1 MGKQIQLFG
10 FFLIC
15 FVISACKNEM
25 QKISDLENQI
35 FQEYAPSPNEVGY
48 PISYDNFR
56 DILLKF
62 PETSFCYDFNK
73 LAGINYVKIIDSQ
86 DKTIRAYTGN
96 DGSLLA
102 IQVKSGYGIHTFNLD
117 EDELSSLNLYS
128 FENLNTIFSV
138 KDDRG
143 HIIYLLCSEDNKV
156 AAIRIK
162 GDELRPA
169 LVFEDDGDY
178 ISFLS
183 SDASEDDV
191 KIEYKQDSMKLIY
204 PELERID
211 AVEYTIYAFNGR
223 VFKKSGVI
231 EKSPLHVSV
240 QDYDKLIYCFLSE
253 KVNVRI
259 DRMKGGTF
267 RYASWGSDK
276 KFSEKPDLVLFSN
289 NVKENYKTMTNSYTF
304 NNDGYSYIMKIAK
317 DNEDAEL
324 FVVKDGK
331 ILAHYIEYL

>member
-15 FVISACKNEM
+15 FVMSACKNEM

-62 PETSFCYDFNK
+62 PENSFSYDFNK
-73 LAGINYVKIIDSQ
+73 LAGINYVKIVDSQ
-86 DKTIRAYTGN
+86 DKTIRGYTGN
-96 DGSLLA
+96 DGSLFA
-102 IQVKSGYGIHTFNLD
+102 IQVKSGSDIHTFNLD
-117 EDELSSLNLYS
+117 EDELIFLNLYP
-128 FENLNTIFSV
+128 FENLFNILSV
-138 KDDRG
+138 KSDRG
-143 HIIYLLCSEDNKV
+143 DIIYILCSEDNQA
-156 AAIRIK
+156 AAIRLM
-162 GDELRPA
+162 GDKLQQA
-169 LVFEDDGDY
+169 LVFEEDGDY
-178 ISFLS
+178 VSLLS
-183 SDASEDDV
+183 SEISEDNL
-191 KIEYKQDSMKLIY
+191 KIEFKQDSMELVY
-204 PELERID
+204 PEQEGID
-211 AVEYTIYAFNGR
+211 AVEYVVYKFNGR

-231 EKSPLHVSV
+231 EKSLLHASV

-267 RYASWGSDK
+267 RYASWSSGN

-289 NVKENYKTMTNSYTF
+289 NVKENYKNMTNNYIF
-304 NNDGYSYIMKIAK
+304 YNDGYSYIVKIAK
-317 DNEDAEL
+317 DDEDAEL

-331 ILAHYIEYL
+331 TLAHYVEN